1 MGTGYVRN
9 DTGNNIADGNVINA
23 SDLDGE
29 FDAVQS
35 AFNGSTGH
43 SHDGTSGEGPQI
55 DTAGIADDAVT
66 GAKIDETTTVT
77 AASFV
82 GPVTGNV
89 TGNVTGDVTGNADT
103 ATALATGRTVSL
115 TGDVTGTSG
124 SFDGTGNVSITA
136 TIVDDSHNHVVGN
149 IDDFTENVQDIA
161 GAMFTGNTESGITA
175 TYQDADGTIDLDVN
189 DPVIS
194 LSGDVAG
201 SATMTNLGNVDITT
215 TIQANSVA
223 LGTDTTGNYV
233 ATITSGTGIS
243 GSSSSEGGTPTI
255 ALSHLGLENLTDPNA
270 DRIFFWDD
278 SAGAAQF
285 LTVGSNLTL
294 SGTTLS
300 ADAQAPVA
308 GSGIDVSGNT
318 VSIEA
323 DLRDGITHIGRD
335 TNDYI
340 AIGTTT
346 IEFAIDGGVRARM
359 ENDGDFHADGDVI
372 AYSTTISDE
381 RLKTNIV
388 GIENAVAKVG
398 QLNGYTFEYKADGKV
413 SAGVIAQEV
422 EAVLPEAVTEKLLP
436 LKTDDG
442 QEYKVVNYDA
452 LHGLL
457 IEAIKEL
464 SARVEALEA
473 K

>member
-29 FDAVQS
+29 FDAVQA

-43 SHDGTSGEGPQI
+43 SHDGTSGEGPQV
-55 DTAGIADDAVT
+55 DTAGIADSAVETAKINDGAVTTDKLGADAVTGAKIGDDQIDSEHYVALSIDREHLAADIIDGTKIADDVIDSEHYVAGSIDNEHLADDAVT
-66 GAKIDETTTVT
+66 GAKIDSTTTVT

-82 GPVTGNV
+82 GPLTGA
-89 TGNVTGDVTGNADT
+89 VTGNASTATTLQTARTIGGVSFNGSANIDLAGVNTAGNQNTSGNAAT
-103 ATALATGRTVSL
+103 ATAWATGRTISL

-124 SFDGTGNVSITA
+124 SFDGTANLSFATSLASDSVGSAEIASNAVSADELNV
-136 TIVDDSHNHVVGN
+136 
-149 IDDFTENVQDIA
+149 
-161 GAMFTGNTESGITA
+161 TGNGTTS
-175 TYQDADGTIDLDVN
+175 QFLRSDGD
-189 DPVIS
+189 
-194 LSGDVAG
+194 G
-201 SATMTNLGNVDITT
+201 SFTWAVPTD
-215 TIQANSVA
+215 
-223 LGTDTTGNYV
+223 TDTTY
-233 ATITSGTGIS
+233 S
-243 GSSSSEGGTPTI
+243 
-255 ALSHLGLENLTDPNA
+255 
-270 DRIFFWDD
+270 
-278 SAGAAQF
+278 
-285 LTVGSNLTL
+285 
-294 SGTTLS
+294 
-300 ADAQAPVA
+300 A
-308 GSGIDVSGNT
+308 GSGLDLTGTTFSV
-318 VSIEA
+318 EA
-323 DLRDGITHIGRD
+323 DLRDGIEYVGRD

-359 ENDGDFHADGDVI
+359 ENDGDFHADGDLI